1 MAEII
6 KRQEN
11 HSKLRNR
18 LKCIDFDDFWDNV
31 RLFCDQNPVI
41 SRKMIDNS
49 RDQCK
54 LTGKGMCVCLCVCAC
69 APEKHVLC
77 TLTHIFI

>member
-41 SRKMIDNS
+41 S
-49 RDQCK
+49 
-54 LTGKGMCVCLCVCAC
+54 GKND
-69 APEKHVLC
+69 
-77 TLTHIFI
+77 

>member
-6 KRQEN
+6 RRQEN

-41 SRKMIDNS
+41 SGKMIDTT
-49 RDQCK
+49 REQCK
-54 LTGKGMCVCLCVCAC
+54 LTGKDIPSFRISHKTCKARGN
-69 APEKHVLC
+69 
-77 TLTHIFI
+77 I